1 MPSLL
6 ISVTIPSLRSVLE
19 QGAVIRNQTKSNYIN
34 QNRLVHSKSEIRSEV
49 LVTPVIGSLYGIREH
64 HDLRVKPRSMRVDHA
79 ETKVRLTFDFE
90 RHWSNFY

>member
-1 MPSLL
+1 M
-6 ISVTIPSLRSVLE
+6 
-19 QGAVIRNQTKSNYIN
+19 IRNQAQSLLKLQLSS
-34 QNRLVHSKSEIRSEV
+34 QDDDEV